1 MKIFYYLPSLYT
13 SGGLERIIM
22 LKANYFADHLG
33 HDITILTSEQKG
45 RLPYYKL
52 SGKVKLI
59 DLGIVIDTRY
69 KRFSFRKLTSYP
81 FKYYRF
87 KKRFSA
93 VLYQYRPD
101 IVISTLRREL
111 NFICSVGDGSIK
123 IGEFHVTRYAYHA
136 GSVHE
141 NNYLLKVIKKY
152 WGNHFVAKLKKLAR
166 LVLLTEE
173 EVLNWPELSNTVV
186 IPNPL
191 SLFPEKVSACE
202 NKQVIA
208 VGRHSYQKGFD
219 LLADAWTIVHDRH
232 PDWLLKI
239 YGEGEKA
246 PLLRQIKDNKLEGS
260 CILENPVKNIDD
272 KYTESSIFVLSS
284 RFEGFGMVIAEAMAC
299 GVPPVSFACPCGPK
313 DIIKDGTDGLLVRP
327 GDIPGLADKI
337 CFLIENREIRKE
349 MGKNA
354 RKNIERLK
362 FENVAQ
368 RWERLFN
375 ELKKNRIVVPEPEK

>member
-22 LKANYFADHLG
+22 LKANYFADYLG
-33 HDITILTSEQKG
+33 YDITILTSEQRG
-45 RLPYYKL
+45 RPPYYKL

-59 DLGIVIDTRY
+59 DLGVVIDTKS
-69 KRFSFRKLTSYP
+69 KRFSLNKLISYP
-81 FKYYRF
+81 FKYSIF
-87 KKRFSA
+87 KRRFSA
-93 VLYQYRPD
+93 VLYKNRPD

-111 NFICSVGDGSIK
+111 NFICSVRDGSIK

-136 GSVHE
+136 GSVRE
-141 NNYLLKVIKKY
+141 KNYILKVIKKY
-152 WGNHFVAKLKKLAR
+152 WGSHFVSKLKKLSR

-191 SLFPEKVSACE
+191 SLFPEKVSTCD

-208 VGRHSYQKGFD
+208 VGRYSYQKGFD
-219 LLADAWTIVHDRH
+219 LLIDAWTIVHSRY
-232 PDWLLKI
+232 PDWILKI
-239 YGEGEKA
+239 YGEGEKE
-246 PLLRQIKDNKLEGS
+246 PLLQQITDNNLGGS
-260 CILENPVKNIDD
+260 CFLENPVKNIDE

-327 GDIPGLADKI
+327 DDIPGLADKI
-337 CFLIENREIRKE
+337 CFLIENKEIRKQ

-362 FENVAQ
+362 FENVAH

-375 ELKKNRIVVPEPEK
+375 ELKKEQKNSGT